1 MNAAWSTQVGRKEC
15 AQPCCPL
22 HNIENLFTSIYMQA
36 HAESTRAVRFSPE
49 GRLLVTA
56 SADQSILAVDVATG
70 KPAARKAAAH
80 PTGVDRLMFVS
91 DTTLASG
98 ELAWRVRIRRGSSD
112 MALILAA
119 SLVGGEAT
127 VINWRTT
134 SQ

>member
-1 MNAAWSTQVGRKEC
+1 MGRKEC
-15 AQPCCPL
+15 AQPCWPL
-22 HNIENLFTSIYMQA
+22 QDRDNLFTSIYMQA

-98 ELAWRVRIRRGSSD
+98 ELAWRVQIRRGSSR

-119 SLVGGEAT
+119 SLVGGQAT
-127 VINWRTT
+127 VVNWQTT

>member
-1 MNAAWSTQVGRKEC
+1 
-15 AQPCCPL
+15 
-22 HNIENLFTSIYMQA
+22 MQA

-80 PTGVDRLMFVS
+80 PTGVDRLTFVS

-98 ELAWRVRIRRGSSD
+98 ELAWPVRLQSASSR

-119 SLVGGEAT
+119 SLVGEEAT
-127 VINWRTT
+127 VVNWQTT